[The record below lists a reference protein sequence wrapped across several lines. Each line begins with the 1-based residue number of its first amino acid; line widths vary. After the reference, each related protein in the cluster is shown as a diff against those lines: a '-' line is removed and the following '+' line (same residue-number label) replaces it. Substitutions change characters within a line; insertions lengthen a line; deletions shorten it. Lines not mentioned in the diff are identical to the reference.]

1 MPTSVINRRLSLN
14 LVNIQEFILEQ
25 IHGLIRIYNVCGVK
39 DERALDLFYN
49 VIILDPVTTPHIS
62 QFPVMW
68 PHSRSRSS
76 AFREWW
82 AAFHSYMGKMS
93 DETCDQIN
101 NSRWDNPR
109 ALGDQVDCSYMY
121 TTSSEK
127 VKCTCEHFCWYGS
140 NDLRAKI
147 EPQSCRQY
155 KPGDKLATRPLN
167 WDGIIDEDGDDDKWV
182 DPGVLSCGR
191 SRPGNGN
198 ENDDGESEDNMQ
210 GGEKGRGHGQEQ
222 WIVRGKG
229 RQLRMGRAKGRGRG
243 RQQRKGRVRGRGRE
257 TVKGN
262 VLLNKPQREMI
273 SLVPRLCSCRRKC
286 IGQTWTQRA
295 N

>member
-14 LVNIQEFILEQ
+14 LVNIQGFILEQ

-76 AFREWW
+76 AFWEWW

-109 ALGDQVDCSYMY
+109 ALGDQVDCSYM
-121 TTSSEK
+121 
-127 VKCTCEHFCWYGS
+127 
-140 NDLRAKI
+140 
-147 EPQSCRQY
+147 
-155 KPGDKLATRPLN
+155 
-167 WDGIIDEDGDDDKWV
+167 
-182 DPGVLSCGR
+182 
-191 SRPGNGN
+191 
-198 ENDDGESEDNMQ
+198 
-210 GGEKGRGHGQEQ
+210 
-222 WIVRGKG
+222 
-229 RQLRMGRAKGRGRG
+229 
-243 RQQRKGRVRGRGRE
+243 
-257 TVKGN
+257 
-262 VLLNKPQREMI
+262 
-273 SLVPRLCSCRRKC
+273 
-286 IGQTWTQRA
+286 
-295 N
+295 